1 MSILF
6 DTAGRRLD
14 DPDVRRV
21 PQITAADGVD
31 TTFFG
36 FDSDGTGLPNFFG
49 TSAAA
54 PDAAAVAA
62 LAIQAAG
69 GPGSVKPS
77 TVYRVLQDTATR
89 IPTADN
95 RTHAEARSGPVLFS
109 ADGDWTRW
117 SRYFGLAVDKSA
129 AGAVKSVAIDVTG
142 PGLSF
147 SANPNR
153 FHIGV
158 SSGVTRADITTTRS
172 ADGTTFTLNFAPGKF
187 PAGSVLRFGM
197 SVFNPLQGSTQEDPD
212 RLRGAVITT
221 TLEDG
226 RVFTSNVVASPRLN
240 INRFTGSG
248 LVNAAAAVRRIQ
260 LVGRSD

>member
-1 MSILF
+1 MTILF

-14 DPDVRRV
+14 EPEIRFV

-36 FDSDGTGLPNFFG
+36 FDSDGNGAPNFFG

-77 TVYRVLQDTATR
+77 KIYRVLQETATR
-89 IPTADN
+89 VPVPND
-95 RTHAEARSGPVLFS
+95 RTHAEARTGPMLFS

-117 SRYFGLAVDKSA
+117 SRYFGLNVDRRSKS
-129 AGAVKSVAIDVTG
+129 AVKSVAIDVTD
-142 PGLSF
+142 PGLFF

-153 FHIGV
+153 FHVGV
-158 SSGVTRADITTTRS
+158 SSGVTLADIARTRS
-172 ADGTTFTLNFAPGKF
+172 ADGRTFTLTFAAGKF
-187 PAGSVLRFGM
+187 PAGSELRFGM
-197 SVFNPLQGSTQEDPD
+197 SVFNPLQGSTQMNPD
-212 RLRGAVITT
+212 RLRGAKITT
-221 TLEDG
+221 TMEDG
-226 RVFTSNVVASPRLN
+226 TVFKSAVVAEPKLP
-240 INRFTGSG
+240 INRFTGAG
-248 LVNAAAAVRRIQ
+248 LVNAAAAVQRIQ
-260 LVGRSD
+260 RDD